1 VLVSFDSDS
10 IECVSLL
17 RKTSGKSVTSYSCFR
32 YVIIISVAR
41 NYQDN
46 RCTKQTGSTK
56 RSTGNRAALTSL
68 KVISGLPCYVAC
80 EMRFSQKGGMLG
92 PFTVRLFSKPFST

>member
-1 VLVSFDSDS
+1 MQ
-10 IECVSLL
+10 CVSLL
-17 RKTSGKSVTSYSCFR
+17 RKTAGKSVTLHSCFR
-32 YVIIISVAR
+32 YVIIISVAQ

-46 RCTKQTGSTK
+46 LCTEQAVSTK
-56 RSTGNRAALTSL
+56 RSTGNRAALMTR

-92 PFTVRLFSKPFST
+92 AFTVRLFSKPFST